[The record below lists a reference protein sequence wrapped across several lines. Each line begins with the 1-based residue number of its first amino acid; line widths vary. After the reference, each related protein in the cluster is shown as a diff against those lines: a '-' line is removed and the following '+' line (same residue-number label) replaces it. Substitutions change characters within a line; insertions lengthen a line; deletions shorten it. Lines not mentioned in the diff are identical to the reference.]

1 MYIIRGLD
9 ATLRGPACAAG
20 MWAHSLGAAC
30 RQDKA
35 FAADVSLQTAS
46 RNPSTTRPEHAPRTA
61 AFFLGRTETAMRI
74 GIPKETKTLEGR
86 VALVPAAAGD
96 LVNRGHEVWIEQGA
110 GLKSGFKDEDYTRL
124 GVKIAPDAAA
134 LYEKGELIV
143 KVKEPIE
150 GDLQHLRRDHLL
162 FCYLHLAPLP
172 ELTRRLL
179 DIGLT
184 GVAFETV
191 ELDDGSLPLLAPM
204 SIIAG
209 KIGVQV
215 GTHLLHQPMG
225 GKGKLLG
232 GLPSTERGKVVVFGA
247 GAAGGNA
254 AALAAAGGA
263 NVVVFEK
270 RQDRMEA
277 MMRLGN
283 NVTALYPY
291 DEVVAREVASA
302 DLVIGAVLVTGAV
315 APHVVTRE
323 MLKGMEDG
331 SVVVDISIDQGGCFE
346 TSRPTT
352 WKEPT
357 YVEEGVTHFAVT
369 NMPGAVPQTSSQAIC
384 AAILPWVNKLASGN
398 WRDSKPL
405 LRGINVEGGRI
416 VHPALQG
423 MKV

>member
-1 MYIIRGLD
+1 
-9 ATLRGPACAAG
+9 
-20 MWAHSLGAAC
+20 
-30 RQDKA
+30 
-35 FAADVSLQTAS
+35 
-46 RNPSTTRPEHAPRTA
+46 
-61 AFFLGRTETAMRI
+61 MRI

-423 MKV
+423 MRV

>member
-1 MYIIRGLD
+1 
-9 ATLRGPACAAG
+9 
-20 MWAHSLGAAC
+20 
-30 RQDKA
+30 
-35 FAADVSLQTAS
+35 
-46 RNPSTTRPEHAPRTA
+46 
-61 AFFLGRTETAMRI
+61 MRI

-110 GLKSGFKDEDYTRL
+110 GLKSGFKDADYSRL

-270 RQDRMEA
+270 RQDRMDA

-315 APHVVTRE
+315 APHVLTRE
-323 MLKGMEDG
+323 MLRGMEDG

-384 AAILPWVNKLASGN
+384 AAILPWVTKLASGN
-398 WRDSKPL
+398 WRDSQPL
-405 LRGINVEGGRI
+405 LRGINVEGGRL

-423 MKV
+423 MKL